1 MTERRQFERFSL
13 ELPTRMETITV
24 GRKQVFELKTRDI
37 SSSGAFIYTPEPFP
51 IGERFKLNLVASS
64 EKIKKLTGAKSL
76 IECEGSLIRSTPS
89 GVAICF
95 DKDCQILS
103 LKGF

>member
-1 MTERRQFERFSL
+1 MKDRRQFERFSL
-13 ELPTRMETITV
+13 TLPVRMETINS
-24 GRKQVFELKTRDI
+24 GKKQVFESKTRDI
-37 SSSGAFIYTPEPFP
+37 SSSGAFIYTQEQFPE
-51 IGERFKLNLVASS
+51 GERFKLNLVASS
-64 EKIKKLTGAKSL
+64 EKIKKLTGAKIL
-76 IECEGSLIRSTPS
+76 IECEGSIIRSTPS